1 MKKKLTAVALV
12 VCMLAIMLV
21 GASLAYFTDK
31 DEATNVFTVGNVDIE
46 LVEVFDENN
55 AKLMPGVRVNKDVS
69 IKLAA
74 GSEDAY
80 VWYLWKIPAD
90 LDSIDGTTGTN
101 NALHVNSLGR
111 TWDKYRENSQYWEQD
126 QDKALPL
133 EQTWDHDPEVEL
145 KATAGPEGYLY
156 TEEIEN
162 VNYHVYAVLYHGV
175 LSNAEGGQSETTQ
188 AMDKVYLDTSVNKDG
203 QGYYQIIT
211 MGTNAGQKQYLP
223 SLPNNAKIIVEAYG
237 IQAAGFDDVY
247 AAYTAYQK
255 QK

>member
-46 LVEVFDENN
+46 LKEVFDKEN

-111 TWDKYRENSQYWEQD
+111 TWDTYRENSTYWAQD
-126 QDKALPL
+126 QTAPLPL

-145 KATAGPEGYLY
+145 KTQAGPEGYLY
-156 TEEIEN
+156 TETIG
-162 VNYHVYAVLYHGV
+162 GV
-175 LSNAEGGQSETTQ
+175 E
-188 AMDKVYLDTSVNKDG
+188 
-203 QGYYQIIT
+203 
-211 MGTNAGQKQYLP
+211 
-223 SLPNNAKIIVEAYG
+223 
-237 IQAAGFDDVY
+237 
-247 AAYTAYQK
+247 
-255 QK
+255 